1 MFGLASLVSSVSGSL
16 VWAGW
21 SVGGLLAGGEGGFAG
36 GVEGAFER
44 VVERFEAD
52 LVAGF
57 EGLAGADE
65 VRAGALFLGG
75 DDRAQ
80 HAVDGLVE
88 GADDGMVV
96 VEAGAVDADDQ
107 LGAGALERLALKLF
121 ERVAADL
128 AVEVAGG
135 GMALVAGVGGFV
147 RGAAGANDQTPRRV
161 ARELPGGSGSA
172 ARRTVTC
179 AVIFPW
185 TLTSSSKSTGR
196 CGSGSGSGRRTSSSW
211 PDGSASET
219 SRAGVFE
226 GRAQLH
232 ELGDQRA
239 QAPVGGEAF

>member
-1 MFGLASLVSSVSGSL
+1 MVGFGLAGLG
-16 VWAGW
+16 GW
-21 SVGGLLAGGEGGFAG
+21 SVGGLLAGREGGFAG

-44 VVERFEAD
+44 VVERFESD

-121 ERVAADL
+121 KGVAADL

-147 RGAAGANDQTPRRV
+147 RGAAGANDQTAQAGR
-161 ARELPGGSGSA
+161 ARAAGRQRSGGRG
-172 ARRTVTC
+172 
-179 AVIFPW
+179 
-185 TLTSSSKSTGR
+185 GR
-196 CGSGSGSGRRTSSSW
+196 
-211 PDGSASET
+211 
-219 SRAGVFE
+219 SRA
-226 GRAQLH
+226 R
-232 ELGDQRA
+232 
-239 QAPVGGEAF
+239 